1 MRELVIELENNL
13 WLYGSALQRC
23 LSCIFIFLFPPLHL
37 DLPRPLPHPQGIIIS
52 PLLMLALV
60 GVSSALPFGSIIIKL
75 ASTVV
80 APLFVG
86 QVRASTSCHTHI
98 RADGRHR
105 LTPHP
110 HPTHTHPPTQT
121 LMYIFGHRLWSEVIC
136 AFDIPVYI
144 RSWWSCNFFHLWSGC
159 SSFHQ
164 IKAGVC
170 WYSFQSD

>member
-1 MRELVIELENNL
+1 M
-13 WLYGSALQRC
+13 ALA
-23 LSCIFIFLFPPLHL
+23 LAEASLLHSYMSVSHLHL

-86 QVRASTSCHTHI
+86 QVRARILGILTFELK
-98 RADGRHR
+98 RRHMI
-105 LTPHP
+105 TPHP
-110 HPTHTHPPTQT
+110 HPHPPLPPTQT
-121 LMYIFGHRLWSEVIC
+121 PMHICGHRLWSEVFCVHLIYV
-136 AFDIPVYI
+136 PVYI
-144 RSWWSCNFFHLWSGC
+144 RSWWSCNFFFHLRSGC

-164 IKAGVC
+164 IKAGIC
-170 WYSFQSD
+170 RYSFQSD